1 MRSEWG
7 WTKGFLVMKRKEGKL
22 IGATNISWVDVLGSS
37 MIRYTKGVKWQFL
50 PELESRDLPGCL
62 LFINVF
68 DSSLKCELL
77 FRLLVDRYLVLRIYG
92 AHSSIM
98 APKKRQITKPC
109 LNNSSRVLQL
119 SSLII
124 QVQM

>member
-1 MRSEWG
+1 M
-7 WTKGFLVMKRKEGKL
+7 
-22 IGATNISWVDVLGSS
+22 
-37 MIRYTKGVKWQFL
+37 KGVKWQFL

-77 FRLLVDRYLVLRIYG
+77 FRLLVDRYLVLRNLPMSHWIYG